1 MSDVGLLFFVILAAA
16 ALGFGWRAGVEAQA
30 VAFGAA
36 REACERAGL
45 QLLDGTVAFDRWRW
59 RRGPAGLGLE
69 RTYLFDYSEDGAGR
83 RQGFVILLGQAVE
96 LVGLG
101 PTLVRGGMA

>member
-1 MSDVGLLFFVILAAA
+1 MSDVGLLFVFILAAA
-16 ALGFGWRAGVEAQA
+16 LLGFGWRAGVEAHA
-30 VAFGAA
+30 VAFAAA

-45 QLLDGTVAFDRWRW
+45 QLLDGTVAFERWRW
-59 RRGPAGLGLE
+59 RRGPAGVGLE

-83 RQGFVILLGQAVE
+83 RQGFVILNGQAVE

-101 PTLVRGGMA
+101 PTLVSGGAA